1 MNAASS
7 ARIPANKVM
16 VRLSKSALSYRS
28 CTGGEAG
35 ESLLLIVYFMKTCKL
50 SARIAALPLALAAA
64 FPSLST
70 FAQSAPPAQLK
81 DTFVTATR
89 GAQPIGDVVADV
101 TIIDREVIE
110 RSGAA
115 ALADVLARVPGIEIA
130 RNGGAGN
137 TTSVFTRGSES
148 RHTMVLI
155 DGVRV
160 DSQSTSGGANWQA
173 IPLGQID
180 RIEIVRGPTSAVYGS
195 DAVAGVIQIFTKKG
209 QGAFAPVISLGY
221 GAYNTQKIETS
232 ASGSIDAFDYSFGVS
247 QATSDGFNVR
257 PINGQNP
264 DADGYKSI
272 ALNTRLGFQMN
283 ADHRLEANILSNK
296 NDAQYDS
303 GLTRDYRRINSV
315 QTVSGKWLANW
326 TDRYSTRFV
335 VSGGTDRGE
344 EALNGS
350 TPILS
355 YDQTK
360 ISSVLWANEYRLDA
374 HLFSATVENRRDQFL
389 LVGSSAVPVGSAF
402 VSREK
407 SQNSVGLG
415 YGWTGGAHTVQL
427 NMRRDRDSEFGSKS
441 TGTVAYAFAL
451 TPQWKLS
458 ASGGTSFRVPT
469 LYQRFTIYSPTTP
482 LLPESGR
489 SVELGLKYAQG
500 SSNFGVVA
508 YTNRVT
514 NLLTFAS
521 GNGTCIN
528 GKVPVLLASR
538 ACYANTALAEYSGL
552 TFTASEKVGNYHL
565 YGSLDLQN
573 PKDVTLDKQL
583 ARRAKRHAT
592 FGVDT
597 RAGAWTLAGDV
608 LLSALRYDNTT
619 ATSAVLP
626 GYTLVNVSASTS
638 LSKDWKALVRV
649 DNLTDKTYQTISTY
663 ATARR
668 SLYVGLTWAPQ

>member
-1 MNAASS
+1 MKTRFN
-7 ARIPANKVM
+7 R
-16 VRLSKSALSYRS
+16 VRL
-28 CTGGEAG
+28 
-35 ESLLLIVYFMKTCKL
+35 
-50 SARIAALPLALAAA
+50 AALPVA
-64 FPSLST
+64 LST
-70 FAQSAPPAQLK
+70 AFVSFSAVAQSAPAAQLK

-89 GAQPIGDVVADV
+89 SAQPIGDVVADV

-137 TTSVFTRGSES
+137 STSVFTRGSES

-160 DSQSTSGGANWQA
+160 DSQNISGGANWQA

-221 GAYNTQKIETS
+221 GAYNTQKIEAS
-232 ASGSIDAFDYSFGVS
+232 ASGSIQAFDYSFGVS

-264 DADGYKSI
+264 DADGYKSM
-272 ALNTRLGFQMN
+272 ALNTRLGFQIH
-283 ADHRLEANILSNK
+283 ADHRLEASISRNK

-315 QTVSGKWLANW
+315 QTVSGKWLAHW
-326 TDRYSTRFV
+326 TDRYSTRLV

-360 ISSVLWANEYRLDA
+360 ISSVLWANDYRLDA

-407 SQNSVGLG
+407 SQNSLGLG
-415 YGWTGGAHTVQL
+415 YGWSGGAHTVQL
-427 NMRRDRDSEFGSKS
+427 NTRRDRDNEFGSKS
-441 TGTVAYAFAL
+441 TGTAAYAFAL
-451 TPQWKLS
+451 TPQWKIS
-458 ASGGTSFRVPT
+458 ASAGTSFRVPT
-469 LYQRFTIYSPTTP
+469 LYQRFSIYAPPTP
-482 LLPESGR
+482 LLPELGR
-489 SVELGLKYAQG
+489 SVELGLKYVQG
-500 SSNFGVVA
+500 STDYGVVA
-508 YTNRVT
+508 YRNKMT
-514 NLLTFAS
+514 NLLTFVS
-521 GNGTCIN
+521 GIGPCPS
-528 GKVPVLLASR
+528 GLLPAATR
-538 ACYANTALAEYSGL
+538 VGCYVNTALAQYTGL
-552 TFTASEKVGNYHL
+552 TFTASQRVGSYRL

-583 ARRAKRHAT
+583 ARRAKQHASL
-592 FGVDT
+592 GVDT
-597 RAGAWTLAGDV
+597 RVGAWTLAGDV

-626 GYTLVNVSASTS
+626 GYTLVNVSASTA

-668 SLYVGLTWAPQ
+668 ALYVGLTWAPQ

>member
-1 MNAASS
+1 MQ
-7 ARIPANKVM
+7 I
-16 VRLSKSALSYRS
+16 
-28 CTGGEAG
+28 C
-35 ESLLLIVYFMKTCKL
+35 IL
-50 SARIAALPLALAAA
+50 SARLAALPLAFAAA
-64 FPSLST
+64 FPSFPAL
-70 FAQSAPPAQLK
+70 AQSASSPPLK
-81 DTFVTATR
+81 EMFVTATR
-89 GAQPIGDVVADV
+89 SAQPIGDVVADV
-101 TIIDREVIE
+101 TIIDREVIA

-115 ALADVLARVPGIEIA
+115 ALADVLARVPGIEIT

-137 TTSVFTRGSES
+137 STNVFIRGGEN
-148 RHTMVLI
+148 RHTVVLI
-155 DGVRV
+155 DGVRI
-160 DSQSTSGGANWQA
+160 DSQSTSGGVNWQS

-209 QGAFAPVISLGY
+209 EGAFAPVIALGY
-221 GAYNTQKIETS
+221 GAYNTQKIEVS
-232 ASGSIDAFDYSFGVS
+232 ASGSMNAFDYSFGVS
-247 QATSDGFNVR
+247 QATSNGFNVR
-257 PINGQNP
+257 PVAGQNS
-264 DADGYKSI
+264 DDDGYKRI
-272 ALNTRLGFQMN
+272 GVNTRLGFQIN
-283 ADHRLEANILSNK
+283 ADHRIEASILNNK

-326 TDRYSTRFV
+326 TDRYSTRLF

-350 TPILS
+350 TTVLS

-360 ISSVLWANEYRLDA
+360 ISSLMFANEYRLGA
-374 HLFSATVENRRDQFL
+374 HLFSATVENRKDQFL
-389 LVGSSAVPVGSAF
+389 LVGSTAVPVGSAF

-415 YGWTGGAHTVQL
+415 HGWTGGAHTVQL

-441 TGTVAYAFAL
+441 TGTAAYAFAL
-451 TPQWKLS
+451 TPQWKIS
-458 ASGGTSFRVPT
+458 TSGGTSFRVPT

-489 SVELGLKYAQG
+489 NVELGLKYAQG

-508 YTNRVT
+508 YSNRVT

-521 GNGTCIN
+521 GNGSCIN
-528 GKVPVLLASR
+528 GKAPVALASR
-538 ACYANTALAEYSGL
+538 ACYANTALAQYTGL
-552 TFTASEKVGNYHL
+552 TFTASETLGNYRL
-565 YGSLDLQN
+565 YGSLDVQN
-573 PKDVTLDKQL
+573 PKDLTLDRQL
-583 ARRAKRHAT
+583 ARRTKRHAT
-592 FGVDT
+592 LGADT
-597 RAGAWTLAGDV
+597 RIGAWTLAGDV
-608 LLSALRYDNTT
+608 LVSALRYDNTM
-619 ATSAVLP
+619 ATSPVLP
-626 GYTLVNVSASTS
+626 GYTLINLSASTA

-668 SLYVGLTWAPQ
+668 SLYLGLTWAPM

>member
-1 MNAASS
+1 
-7 ARIPANKVM
+7 
-16 VRLSKSALSYRS
+16 
-28 CTGGEAG
+28 
-35 ESLLLIVYFMKTCKL
+35 MKTRFNC
-50 SARIAALPLALAAA
+50 ARLAALPVA
-64 FPSLST
+64 LST
-70 FAQSAPPAQLK
+70 AFASFAAVAQSAPAAQLK

-89 GAQPIGDVVADV
+89 SAQPIGDVVADV

-137 TTSVFTRGSES
+137 STSVFTRGSES

-221 GAYNTQKIETS
+221 GAYNTQKIEAS
-232 ASGSIDAFDYSFGVS
+232 ASGSIQAFDYSFGVS

-272 ALNTRLGFQMN
+272 ALNTRLGFQIH
-283 ADHRLEANILSNK
+283 ADHRLEASISRNK

-315 QTVSGKWLANW
+315 QTVSGKWLAHW
-326 TDRYSTRFV
+326 TDRYSTRLV

-360 ISSVLWANEYRLDA
+360 ISSVLWANDYRLDA

-407 SQNSVGLG
+407 SQNSLGLG
-415 YGWTGGAHTVQL
+415 YGWSGGAHTVQL
-427 NMRRDRDSEFGSKS
+427 NTRRDRDNEFGSKS
-441 TGTVAYAFAL
+441 TGTAAYAFAL
-451 TPQWKLS
+451 TPQWKIS
-458 ASGGTSFRVPT
+458 ASAGTSFRVPT
-469 LYQRFTIYSPTTP
+469 LYQRFSIYAPPTP
-482 LLPESGR
+482 LLPELGR
-489 SVELGLKYAQG
+489 SIELGLKYVEG
-500 SSNFGVVA
+500 STDYGVVA
-508 YTNRVT
+508 YRNKMT
-514 NLLTFAS
+514 NLLTFVS
-521 GNGTCIN
+521 GIGPCPS
-528 GKVPVLLASR
+528 GLLPAATR
-538 ACYANTALAEYSGL
+538 VGCYANTALAQYTGL
-552 TFTASEKVGNYHL
+552 TFTASQRVGSYRL

-583 ARRAKRHAT
+583 ARRAKQHASL
-592 FGVDT
+592 GVDT
-597 RAGAWTLAGDV
+597 RVGAWTLAGDV

-626 GYTLVNVSASTS
+626 SYTLLNVSASTA
-638 LSKDWKALVRV
+638 LSKVM
-649 DNLTDKTYQTISTY
+649 
-663 ATARR
+663 
-668 SLYVGLTWAPQ
+668 SLEAQVLRAESERLRLSLGCAAVVSLGSESDSEPSS

>member
-1 MNAASS
+1 MYFERPNGRAA
-7 ARIPANKVM
+7 IGFG
-16 VRLSKSALSYRS
+16 
-28 CTGGEAG
+28 C
-35 ESLLLIVYFMKTCKL
+35 
-50 SARIAALPLALAAA
+50 RIAS
-64 FPSLST
+64 F
-70 FAQSAPPAQLK
+70 
-81 DTFVTATR
+81 FVFYPIGRRTTTEGNFCYR
-89 GAQPIGDVVADV
+89 NAQPIGDVVADV
-101 TIIDREVIE
+101 TIIDRNVIE

-115 ALADVLARVPGIEIA
+115 GLADVLARVPGIEIA
-130 RNGGAGN
+130 RNGSVGN
-137 TTSVFTRGSES
+137 QTSVFTRGGEN

-173 IPLGQID
+173 IPLGLID
-180 RIEIVRGPTSAVYGS
+180 RIEIVRGPTGAVYGS

-209 QGAFAPVISLGY
+209 QGAFAPVMSLGY
-221 GAYNTQKIETS
+221 GAYNTQKTEAS
-232 ASGSIDAFDYSFGVS
+232 ASGSVDAFDYSFGVS
-247 QATSDGFNVR
+247 QATSNGFNVR

-272 ALNTRLGFQMN
+272 AVNTRLGFQIN
-283 ADHRLEANILSNK
+283 ADHRIEASILNNK
-296 NDAQYDS
+296 MDAQYDS
-303 GLTRDYRRINSV
+303 GLTRDFRRINSV

-326 TDRYSTRFV
+326 TDHYSTRLV

-360 ISSVLWANEYRLDA
+360 ISSLLWANEYRLGA
-374 HLFSATVENRRDQFL
+374 HLFSASVENRKDQFL
-389 LVGSSAVPVGSAF
+389 LVGSTAVPVGSTF

-427 NMRRDRDSEFGSKS
+427 NMRRDRDSEFGGKS
-441 TGTVAYAFAL
+441 TGSAAYAFAL

-458 ASGGTSFRVPT
+458 ASAGSSFRVPT
-469 LYQRFTIYSPTTP
+469 LYQRFTVYAPPTP

-489 SVELGLKYAQG
+489 NIELGLKYVEG
-500 SSNFGVVA
+500 SSNYGVVA
-508 YTNRVT
+508 YRNKMT
-514 NLLTFAS
+514 NLLTFVS
-521 GNGTCIN
+521 GIGPCPS
-528 GKVPVLLASR
+528 GLLPAATR
-538 ACYANTALAEYSGL
+538 VGCYANTALAEYTGL
-552 TFTASEKVGNYHL
+552 TLTASEKVGSYRL
-565 YGSLDLQN
+565 YGSLDVQN

-597 RAGAWTLAGDV
+597 RVGGWTLAGDV
-608 LLSALRYDNTT
+608 LLSAMRYDNTT
-619 ATSAVLP
+619 ATPPVLP
-626 GYTLVNVSASTS
+626 GYGLINLSASTA
-638 LSKDWKALVRV
+638 LSRDWKALLRI
-649 DNLTDKTYQTISTY
+649 DNLGDKVYQTASTY

-668 SLYVGLTWAPQ
+668 TLYVALTWAPQ

>member
-1 MNAASS
+1 
-7 ARIPANKVM
+7 
-16 VRLSKSALSYRS
+16 
-28 CTGGEAG
+28 
-35 ESLLLIVYFMKTCKL
+35 MKTRFNR
-50 SARIAALPLALAAA
+50 ARLAALPVALSTA
-64 FPSLST
+64 FASFAT
-70 FAQSAPPAQLK
+70 FAQSAPAAQLK

-89 GAQPIGDVVADV
+89 SAQPIGDVVADV

-137 TTSVFTRGSES
+137 STSVFTRGSES

-221 GAYNTQKIETS
+221 GAYNTQKIEAS
-232 ASGSIDAFDYSFGVS
+232 ASGSIQAFDYSFGVS

-272 ALNTRLGFQMN
+272 ALNTRLGFQIH
-283 ADHRLEANILSNK
+283 ADHRLEASISRNK

-315 QTVSGKWLANW
+315 QTVSGKWLAHW
-326 TDRYSTRFV
+326 TDRYSTRLV

-407 SQNSVGLG
+407 SQNSIGLG
-415 YGWTGGAHTVQL
+415 YGWSGGAHTVQL
-427 NMRRDRDSEFGSKS
+427 NTRRDRDNEFGSKS
-441 TGTVAYAFAL
+441 TGTAAYAFAL
-451 TPQWKLS
+451 TPQWKIS
-458 ASGGTSFRVPT
+458 ASAGTSFRVPT
-469 LYQRFTIYSPTTP
+469 LYQRFSIYAPPTP
-482 LLPESGR
+482 LLPELGR
-489 SVELGLKYAQG
+489 SIELGLKYVEG
-500 SSNFGVVA
+500 STDYGVVA
-508 YTNRVT
+508 YRNKMT
-514 NLLTFAS
+514 NLLTFVS
-521 GNGTCIN
+521 GIGPCPS
-528 GKVPVLLASR
+528 GLLPAATR
-538 ACYANTALAEYSGL
+538 VGCYANTALAQYTGL
-552 TFTASEKVGNYHL
+552 TFTASQRVGSYRL

-583 ARRAKRHAT
+583 ARRAKQHASL
-592 FGVDT
+592 GVDT
-597 RAGAWTLAGDV
+597 RVGAWTLAGDV

-626 GYTLVNVSASTS
+626 GYTLLNVSASTA

-668 SLYVGLTWAPQ
+668 ALYVGLTWAPQ

>member
-1 MNAASS
+1 
-7 ARIPANKVM
+7 
-16 VRLSKSALSYRS
+16 
-28 CTGGEAG
+28 
-35 ESLLLIVYFMKTCKL
+35 MKTRFNR
-50 SARIAALPLALAAA
+50 ARLAALPVALSTA
-64 FPSLST
+64 FASFAT
-70 FAQSAPPAQLK
+70 FAQSAPAAQLK

-89 GAQPIGDVVADV
+89 SAQPIGDVVADV

-137 TTSVFTRGSES
+137 STSVFTRGSES

-221 GAYNTQKIETS
+221 GAYNTQKIEAS
-232 ASGSIDAFDYSFGVS
+232 ASGSIQAFDYSFGVS

-272 ALNTRLGFQMN
+272 ALNTRLGFQIH
-283 ADHRLEANILSNK
+283 ADHRLEASISRNK

-315 QTVSGKWLANW
+315 QTVSGKWLAHW
-326 TDRYSTRFV
+326 TDRYSTRLV

-360 ISSVLWANEYRLDA
+360 ISSVLWANDYRLDA

-407 SQNSVGLG
+407 SQNSLGLG
-415 YGWTGGAHTVQL
+415 YGWSGGAHTVQL
-427 NMRRDRDSEFGSKS
+427 NTRRDRDNEFGSKS
-441 TGTVAYAFAL
+441 TGTAAYAFAL
-451 TPQWKLS
+451 TPQWKIS
-458 ASGGTSFRVPT
+458 ASAGTSFRVPT
-469 LYQRFTIYSPTTP
+469 LYQRFSIYAPPTP
-482 LLPESGR
+482 LLPELGR
-489 SVELGLKYAQG
+489 SIELGLKYVEG
-500 SSNFGVVA
+500 STDYGVVA
-508 YTNRVT
+508 YRNKMT
-514 NLLTFAS
+514 NLLTFVS
-521 GNGTCIN
+521 GIGPCPS
-528 GKVPVLLASR
+528 GLLPAATR
-538 ACYANTALAEYSGL
+538 VGCYANTALAQYTGL
-552 TFTASEKVGNYHL
+552 TFTASQRVGSYRL

-583 ARRAKRHAT
+583 ARRAKQHASL
-592 FGVDT
+592 GVDT
-597 RAGAWTLAGDV
+597 RVGAWTLAGDV

-626 GYTLVNVSASTS
+626 GYTLLNVSASTA

-668 SLYVGLTWAPQ
+668 ALYVGLTWAPQ